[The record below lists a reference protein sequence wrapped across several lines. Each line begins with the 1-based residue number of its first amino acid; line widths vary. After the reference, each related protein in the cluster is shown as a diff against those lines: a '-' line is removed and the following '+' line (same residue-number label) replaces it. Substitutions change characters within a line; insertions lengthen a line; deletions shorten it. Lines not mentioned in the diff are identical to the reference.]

1 MGRMPVKNRMLML
14 GGAMLMAFAA
24 NGAASAA
31 AATEILSCYGPNG
44 EAAACAADYTND
56 EAFPGAKQIFHP
68 GVTPPA
74 LATGETIV
82 VIGAAPNLGGS
93 LDNADAAARSSRP
106 GVGGE
111 WSPAVETEPLDHLRS
126 WQATYLG
133 GEGLLADLRD

>member
-1 MGRMPVKNRMLML
+1 MGRMPVKTRMLML

-31 AATEILSCYGPNG
+31 TTQILTCQSPSG

-74 LATGETIV
+74 LATGEEIV
-82 VIGAAPNLGGS
+82 VVGAAPGG
-93 LDNADAAARSSRP
+93 NPAGADATARSSRP
-106 GVGGE
+106 GIGGE
-111 WSPAVETEPLDHLRS
+111 WSPVVETEPLDHLRN

-133 GEGLLADLRD
+133 GEGLLAGLRN